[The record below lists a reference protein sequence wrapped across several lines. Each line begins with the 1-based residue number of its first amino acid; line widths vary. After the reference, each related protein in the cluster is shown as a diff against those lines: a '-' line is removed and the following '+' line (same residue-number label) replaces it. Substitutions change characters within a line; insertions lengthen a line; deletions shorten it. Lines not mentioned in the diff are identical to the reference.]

1 VSRYN
6 PQQAAE
12 NTMNEDR
19 FLSTPSPHEAFSM
32 MLLERIERLE
42 EDYAE
47 AKAALESFRHR
58 LPEHIPYEWF
68 RVVFSMPAFP
78 ENEPTYKN
86 YYGRFRET
94 CINQLFSTRKD
105 THPLF
110 AYWFWEVES
119 APQSSAERFYLT
131 VYVRFRHWTTVDY
144 LKTLLSPLKDT
155 TVQVDVHPTQGG
167 VGEVQ
172 MLLTKRL
179 KYNHVFNYSVP
190 EYGIDI
196 WRWGGE
202 EIEYP
207 LAQEWSIGNF
217 LESPNYR
224 QPVGMRYAYL
234 DWILHL
240 IHNNNWVHLFR
251 LYDYEKE

>member
-1 VSRYN
+1 LGFSAGLAAPASALPSVSYSIKSAPTSIFCCSPAN
-6 PQQAAE
+6 KLVITPLPSA
-12 NTMNEDR
+12 
-19 FLSTPSPHEAFSM
+19 LIST
-32 MLLERIERLE
+32 
-42 EDYAE
+42 YQ
-47 AKAALESFRHR
+47 
-58 LPEHIPYEWF
+58 
-68 RVVFSMPAFP
+68 
-78 ENEPTYKN
+78 N

-131 VYVRFRHWTTVDY
+131 VYVRFRHWTTLDY

-172 MLLTKRL
+172 MLLMKRL

-207 LAQEWSIGNF
+207 LTQEWSIGNF